1 MFAFSLPAS
10 RSFSRATGTKIGQS
24 YTGHFMVMTQP
35 MTAAEFKAKCLD
47 VLDQVA
53 ESGNGIAV
61 AQRAPAVAQAVQLVT
76 KPVTLLGP
84 MKGVGRSRPTP
95 FLRERVTG
103 LTTSH

>member
-1 MFAFSLPAS
+1 
-10 RSFSRATGTKIGQS
+10 
-24 YTGHFMVMTQP
+24 MVMTQP

-53 ESGNGIAV
+53 ESGNGIVV
-61 AQRAPAVAQAVQLVT
+61 ARAVQLVT